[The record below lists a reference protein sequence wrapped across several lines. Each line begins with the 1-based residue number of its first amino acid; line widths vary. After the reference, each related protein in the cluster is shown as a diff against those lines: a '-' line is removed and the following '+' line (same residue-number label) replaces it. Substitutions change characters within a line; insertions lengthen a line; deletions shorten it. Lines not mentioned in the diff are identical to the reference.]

1 MKALTAI
8 VKHSTGKPGIP
19 RWVSGRKRRIA
30 LRARF
35 YIGIR
40 SGRGKSPEGS
50 IFGVGF

>member
-1 MKALTAI
+1 VANT
-8 VKHSTGKPGIP
+8 GIP